1 MGYVRNVYKINSGI
15 NDGIINAINYIEEYN
30 NSQLQEKEKI
40 QNANHKKK
48 VIELFDKI
56 SDDLR
61 WTRGYINSSQ
71 SNGAGLTGQK
81 FPKRL
86 DGKWILDNGKE
97 NEYINKEHIE
107 KKKLFSNVIN
117 EKNKKPYIAKIK
129 GLLMDYSKY
138 TELKD
143 LCGDPFIKED
153 NNGMKL
159 KCINEIIV
167 NKILFKICKTDTIKN
182 SLKRFWAIIN
192 DMI

>member
-1 MGYVRNVYKINSGI
+1 
-15 NDGIINAINYIEEYN
+15 
-30 NSQLQEKEKI
+30 
-40 QNANHKKK
+40 
-48 VIELFDKI
+48 
-56 SDDLR
+56 
-61 WTRGYINSSQ
+61 
-71 SNGAGLTGQK
+71 
-81 FPKRL
+81 
-86 DGKWILDNGKE
+86 
-97 NEYINKEHIE
+97 
-107 KKKLFSNVIN
+107 
-117 EKNKKPYIAKIK
+117 
-129 GLLMDYSKY
+129 MDYSKY